1 MEQEARDKEANQFLQ
16 EVYKES
22 SVTMTPESE
31 RSGKADG
38 KDELTQKN
46 EEIKILW
53 NVIAQ
58 MNNQNP

>member
-1 MEQEARDKEANQFLQ
+1 
-16 EVYKES
+16 
-22 SVTMTPESE
+22 MTPESE

-38 KDELTQKN
+38 KDELAQKN